1 MQSLIAAG
9 WLPEYLSLYTL
20 FGLVALAG
28 LTSFITAFIG
38 IGGGAI
44 LLAGLSLLIPTAAI
58 IPVHGLVQ
66 LGSNA
71 NRAAMTWRWI
81 NWQTITWFAPGVLLG
96 AGLASM
102 LLVELP
108 VAVLQ
113 TAIALF
119 ILYLCWGPSLSA
131 LILGKAG
138 TLVAAA
144 LTTLL
149 SHLVGA
155 TGPLVGAFV
164 KQQQASRQVTVAT
177 FAAAMTLQHA
187 PKALVFGL
195 AGFAFKQWLLL
206 VLAMIAAGALG
217 TKLGLG
223 RLQKISDQRF
233 NRLFNILLTLIA
245 ARLLWQALLH

>member
-20 FGLVALAG
+20 LGLVALAG
-28 LTSFITAFIG
+28 FTSFITAFIG

-81 NWQTITWFAPGVLLG
+81 NWQTLAWFAPGVVLG
-96 AGLASM
+96 AWLASR
-102 LLVELP
+102 LLIELP
-108 VAVLQ
+108 LNVLQ
-113 TAIALF
+113 ASIALF
-119 ILYLCWGPSLSA
+119 ILYLCWGPAVPARA
-131 LILGKAG
+131 LGRVG
-138 TLVAAA
+138 TFIAAI

-155 TGPLVGAFV
+155 TGPLVGAFI

-206 VLAMIAAGALG
+206 VLAMIVAGALG

-223 RLQKISDQRF
+223 RLQTISDQRF

-245 ARLLWQALLH
+245 ARLLWQALLQ